1 MTPRMIQN
9 FNGESTEKCSK
20 LSIAKGFVVHTD
32 HQVRRF
38 NQSQEKLN
46 AKESKWVFFLS
57 SCVIRHK
64 AGKRNVVADALS
76 RRAML
81 LQSVETVVHY
91 GGRLVNS
98 LLVLLPFSPLYQIR
112 RIPSRSPSY
121 PRKKNRMRVYR
132 EWRDAKENAA
142 AASEFEI
149 ARKLPL
155 TDSPSQALEQAR
167 KTAFSII
174 QALEGRPHFPHYVD
188 LTPEPSHS
196 PPLFHTAA
204 RALVGDPPFWRAF
217 FPLLPCA
224 SEIARKLPLT
234 DSPSQA
240 LEQARNTA
248 FSIIQVAASPRR
260 SWHQRSFS
268 RRKKRPHRGGAE
280 VRDRFT
286 PRGAYTSRLS
296 KFCSK
301 TSSENLYREGFPAA
315 QQFFHTNLAARR
327 CYWHNNRYT
336 IVHREDR
343 PPNSKFFPGSFNL
356 VDYDNSRDYKKTRDY
371 GRATRDAERHILKLK
386 RTLKSASKGVSRCAE
401 PEPGMFARWAEC
413 SPTSESSPL
422 DNKKCPPRS
431 PNYDESFAF

>member
-142 AASEFEI
+142 AASEF
-149 ARKLPL
+149 A
-155 TDSPSQALEQAR
+155 
-167 KTAFSII
+167 
-174 QALEGRPHFPHYVD
+174 
-188 LTPEPSHS
+188 
-196 PPLFHTAA
+196 
-204 RALVGDPPFWRAF
+204 
-217 FPLLPCA
+217 CA
-224 SEIARKLPLT
+224 SGEPL
-234 DSPSQA
+234 
-240 LEQARNTA
+240 
-248 FSIIQVAASPRR
+248 
-260 SWHQRSFS
+260 
-268 RRKKRPHRGGAE
+268 
-280 VRDRFT
+280 
-286 PRGAYTSRLS
+286 
-296 KFCSK
+296 
-301 TSSENLYREGFPAA
+301 
-315 QQFFHTNLAARR
+315 
-327 CYWHNNRYT
+327 
-336 IVHREDR
+336 
-343 PPNSKFFPGSFNL
+343 
-356 VDYDNSRDYKKTRDY
+356 
-371 GRATRDAERHILKLK
+371 HIN
-386 RTLKSASKGVSRCAE
+386 
-401 PEPGMFARWAEC
+401 M
-413 SPTSESSPL
+413 PL
-422 DNKKCPPRS
+422 CH
-431 PNYDESFAF
+431 